1 MLDDGTYDAVV
12 VDATGDAGT
21 VMIDLAVLSGP
32 HKGDVVT
39 VRADGLAQD
48 PLDLLA
54 LPATL
59 TVARGEPSI
68 QLEG

>member
-39 VRADGLAQD
+39 VRANGLAQD